1 MTGLHRM
8 LRRRLRSFK
17 ETTSMSSS
25 SLTAK
30 MKVPLWAKVV
40 FGVSLVGGTAI
51 FARKVIFK
59 RKPQPKE
66 ASTEQVAPAPA
77 PASESTTTPSS
88 SKRWFE
94 SEAEA
99 APASTTT
106 VSSSE
111 AKSEAAVEER
121 RHGIERLVTN
131 AEDLKVLKDHP
142 HVSNML
148 DDLTAF
154 YGLDKAAFTGVLNGC
169 LELLDLEKPEGMP
182 EARWNRI
189 KPRAVSKISAT
200 IVRALRDLRSK
211 ITDVEQK
218 KTFDAAASEI
228 QQICND
234 QQFNAFQ
241 DASK

>member
-1 MTGLHRM
+1 
-8 LRRRLRSFK
+8 
-17 ETTSMSSS
+17 
-25 SLTAK
+25 

-66 ASTEQVAPAPA
+66 ASTEQVAAPAPA
-77 PASESTTTPSS
+77 PVAESS

-94 SEAEA
+94 SDAEA
-99 APASTTT
+99 APASP
-106 VSSSE
+106 VASGSE
-111 AKSEAAVEER
+111 VVAAKSEVAAAVEER

-169 LELLDLEKPEGMP
+169 LELLDFEKPEGMP

-211 ITDVEQK
+211 ITDTEQK